1 MGEVLLNTSLYTKSI
16 ASLLLIISAV
26 SVSNAAQKP
35 LLQLASNYRQDIE
48 ISEYFVSEKLDG
60 VRARWTGTQLISR
73 NGYVF
78 NAPRWFID
86 KFPASPLDGELW
98 IERNRF
104 DEVSGIVRQ
113 KRKDNQRWRQVKF
126 MVFDLPRSALPFTR
140 RLATLKSMISHSKS
154 PYLKLI
160 EQRRLNNKA
169 SLNRWLN
176 TIVAV
181 KGEGLMLHKAS
192 ALYQT
197 KRSSDLMKL
206 KKVYD
211 ADAMVIE
218 HIAGRGK
225 YKGMLGA
232 VVVETSDGVRFKVGS
247 GFSDEMRRTP
257 PKLGSIITYKYYGLT
272 KNGIPRFASFLR
284 MRNVDKK

>member
-78 NAPRWFID
+78 NTPRWFIE

-126 MVFDLPRSALPFTR
+126 MVFDLPRSALPFTG

-232 VVVETSDGVRFKVGS
+232 VVVETPDGVRFKVGS